1 MDLPSVFEHLPL
13 PALLVAPDRTL
24 LGFNRLMLEYHRET
38 DREEQLHATMGHDW
52 TGLSPTVVLAEQGK
66 AFHDEVFS
74 TEGVTI
80 TEWQMPGDSTTPV
93 HGRYWGQRIVDGDAV
108 TGAVLI
114 REDVSK
120 AVGFERLARRS
131 QAQFQLLAEQVRDI
145 VLITDLDGMILSCNP
160 AGLAALRYESY
171 ELIGQPTSILS
182 FDPGGQPERWRKLV
196 DRGGGGTKLQRWR
209 RSDGTAVTVQHD
221 MMVLG
226 EGEERFVC
234 VWSRDLSEVQKQ
246 ENLEKLA
253 SLGDVAGGIAHD
265 FKNVLS
271 GISGR
276 LSLAEI
282 EAAGVG
288 ELPRLLS
295 EVQQAVERGNRLT
308 NQLLTFAKGGAPEI
322 IPLQLAN
329 FVATEAEFA
338 AAGSALRFQYR
349 VEDDLWAVA
358 ADPGQLAQVVQ
369 NLVVNAIHATD
380 GKGSIEV
387 SLRNVDVEVADG
399 PRLQTKRHVELEFTD
414 DGPGI
419 PLEIRD
425 RIFDVYFSTKGS
437 SGLGLAIMQSIVH
450 RHGGSVS
457 VDPSK
462 ESGATFTIRLPAW
475 EADAVD
481 SDDES
486 AVPEVVEISG
496 GSSLR
501 ALVMEDDDSLLLLMR
516 DLFTA
521 LGHQVD
527 VARDGDEALQLF
539 QMALDSGTPHD
550 VAVLDVTIQGGMGGQ
565 ETGSTLLELKPDLP
579 ILLMS
584 GYHEIGFASGIGDAG
599 FRGFLR
605 KPFGL
610 DALRNALQTVL
621 N

>member
-1 MDLPSVFEHLPL
+1 M
-13 PALLVAPDRTL
+13 
-24 LGFNRLMLEYHRET
+24 
-38 DREEQLHATMGHDW
+38 
-52 TGLSPTVVLAEQGK
+52 
-66 AFHDEVFS
+66 
-74 TEGVTI
+74 
-80 TEWQMPGDSTTPV
+80 
-93 HGRYWGQRIVDGDAV
+93 
-108 TGAVLI
+108 
-114 REDVSK
+114 
-120 AVGFERLARRS
+120 
-131 QAQFQLLAEQVRDI
+131 
-145 VLITDLDGMILSCNP
+145 
-160 AGLAALRYESY
+160 
-171 ELIGQPTSILS
+171 
-182 FDPGGQPERWRKLV
+182 
-196 DRGGGGTKLQRWR
+196 
-209 RSDGTAVTVQHD
+209 
-221 MMVLG
+221 
-226 EGEERFVC
+226 
-234 VWSRDLSEVQKQ
+234 
-246 ENLEKLA
+246 
-253 SLGDVAGGIAHD
+253 
-265 FKNVLS
+265 
-271 GISGR
+271 
-276 LSLAEI
+276 
-282 EAAGVG
+282 
-288 ELPRLLS
+288 
-295 EVQQAVERGNRLT
+295 ERGNRLT

-338 AAGSALRFQYR
+338 AAGSELRFQYR

-399 PRLQTKRHVELEFTD
+399 PRSQTRRHAELEFTD

-501 ALVMEDDDSLLLLMR
+501 ALVMEDDDSLRLLIR

-527 VARDGDEALQLF
+527 VARDGDEVLQLF
-539 QMALDSGTPHD
+539 QMALNSGTPHD
-550 VAVLDVTIQGGMGGQ
+550 VAVLDVTIQGGMGGH

-584 GYHEIGFASGIGDAG
+584 GYHEVGFASGVGDAG